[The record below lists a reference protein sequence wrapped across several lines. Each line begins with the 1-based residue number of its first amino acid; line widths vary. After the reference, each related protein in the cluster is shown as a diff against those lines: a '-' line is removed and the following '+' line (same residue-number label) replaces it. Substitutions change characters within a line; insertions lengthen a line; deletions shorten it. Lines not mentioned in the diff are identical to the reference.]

1 MTQVK
6 FLILSLVASTILPL
20 SALGSTRSLDS
31 ISPPMETEDWHSI
44 LEEMAE
50 NEINTE
56 EWEESLTEL
65 ANNPVQLNTASRE
78 TLERIP
84 ILNPEQVENLSYYLY
99 RYGPIVNLSELLLVE
114 GMDARTM
121 RWLRPFVRVGAIEET
136 RIDYPPMKK
145 ALLYGKH
152 EIRWS
157 MGETIQKK
165 NGYDALADSTDRY
178 MGDPMHAS
186 FRYGFD
192 YKDQLQWG
200 VVLEKDPGELW
211 WDGKKGGADYVSMHL
226 LVKDSKRRNTLI
238 IGDYKVR
245 FGQGLVCGSA
255 FSLGKNTSGGVPE
268 LSGPM
273 ISRHFSASE
282 MNFLRGV
289 AFRLTLKPYVL
300 EKGRRFGIDL
310 STFLSSKKL
319 DYSIENGLFTSII
332 STGLHRTFSEKEH
345 QEKMRQSVIGG
356 HLQFRWT
363 NLTIGATALGW
374 LNDASMAQSNDSWAI
389 FNVKGNKGGNV
400 SADFRTVWKGLLAYG
415 EFALDQN
422 GHHAL
427 LTGISFKPFPRMNVS
442 IVGRKYTAS
451 YQGLFSNS
459 FSEGTS
465 TRNEEGLYSCTD
477 FQLAKRIRFSGYL
490 DVFRFPWLRYSVNS
504 PSWGKDVAA
513 EWTMTVGKNGLV
525 KFMIKSKSKEK
536 NSSLD
541 ELPTHP
547 IKSDRKEQ
555 MRLQISQK
563 LGLLSMKTLLYG
575 NSYHFIN
582 QEGKGYAVAQDI
594 GFEGIGSKFSA
605 VLHTVLFNTETWEN
619 KIYLWEKDLPG
630 AFSMPMLYGQG
641 FRTALFVRCNFSKL
655 SIQMKYADSAQPGL
669 DVLGIGSEQISGS
682 RKSEVRIQLSWKF

>member
-6 FLILSLVASTILPL
+6 SLVIGLIVALFLPT
-20 SALGSTRSLDS
+20 SALGAPLIRDS
-31 ISPPMETEDWHSI
+31 IPTSVETEDWHMV

-65 ANNPVQLNTASRE
+65 ANNPVQLNNASKE
-78 TLERIP
+78 TLESIP
-84 ILNPEQVENLSYYLY
+84 ILNAEQVENLSYYLY

-121 RWLRPFVRVGAIEET
+121 RWLKPFVRIGVVEDT
-136 RIDYPPMKK
+136 RVDYPPMKK
-145 ALLYGKH
+145 ALLYGKQ
-152 EIRWS
+152 EVRWS
-157 MGETIQKK
+157 MGSTLQQKL
-165 NGYDALADSTDRY
+165 GYDRLADSTDRY

-186 FRYGFD
+186 IRYGFD

-200 VVLEKDPGELW
+200 IVLEKDPGELW
-211 WDGKKGGADYVSMHL
+211 WDVKKGGADYASIHL
-226 LVKDSKRRNTLI
+226 LVKDSKRRNTMI

-282 MNFLRGV
+282 INFLRGL

-300 EKGRRFGIDL
+300 EKNRRFGIDL
-310 STFLSSKKL
+310 SSFISTKKL
-319 DYSIENGLFTSII
+319 DSSVESGLFSGII
-332 STGLHRTFSEKEH
+332 TTGLHRTFSEKER
-345 QEKMRQSVIGG
+345 QEKLKQSVAGG

-363 NLTIGATALGW
+363 NLTIGVTALGW
-374 LNDASMAQSNDSWAI
+374 LNDASMRESTESWSI
-389 FNVKGNKGGNV
+389 FNLKGNKGGNI

-422 GHHAL
+422 GHQAL
-427 LTGISFKPFPRMNVS
+427 LTGISFKPFARMNVS
-442 IVGRKYTAS
+442 ILGRKYTPS
-451 YQGLFSNS
+451 YQGLFSNA

-465 TRNEEGLYSCTD
+465 TRNEEGFYSCTD

-490 DVFRFPWLRYSVNS
+490 DVFRFPWLRYSVNT

-513 EWTMTVGKNGLV
+513 EWTMTIGKNGLV
-525 KFMIKSKSKEK
+525 KLLIKSKSKEK
-536 NSSLD
+536 NSSL
-541 ELPTHP
+541 ENRPTHP
-547 IKSDRKEQ
+547 IQSDRKNQ
-555 MRLQISQK
+555 MRLQVAQK
-563 LGLLSMKTLLYG
+563 LGLWSMKTLVYG
-575 NSYHFIN
+575 NSYRFIN
-582 QEGKGYAVAQDI
+582 QHGVGYAIAQDI
-594 GFEGIGSKFSA
+594 GFEALGSRFSA
-605 VLHTVLFNTETWEN
+605 VLHTVLFNTDTWEN

-641 FRTALFVRCNFSKL
+641 FRTALFVRYNFQKM
-655 SIQMKYADSAQPGL
+655 SIQLKYADSVQPGL
-669 DVLGIGSEQISGS
+669 DLLGIGSEQISGG
-682 RKSEVRIQLSWKF
+682 RKSEVRFQLSWKF